1 MHERRR
7 LTVAPRGTRRPSP
20 SPAPAP
26 RGLSA
31 LGNRALAHALAGGA
45 APAAIQRELLTHTA
59 DAVETPAQAYMKYY
73 AAAVKGKLLVKNLP
87 KGLSD
92 DPRGKVERP
101 ERVEAKITKDSIR
114 AKERKA
120 TAFTGKVTGMAKAEQ
135 FLTQGTS
142 YSGIYHGGHL
152 IADQMTEGEDS
163 FTFWNVAPQW
173 GTFNTPEY
181 RKMETFIV
189 EYVSR
194 KPAKPKGGA
203 APPAPELM
211 VTAKVGY
218 APDEITIPA
227 ERLRDFGLP
236 VPATAPALKF
246 HSRTPRTW
254 TLRARATTPLPKA
267 AKPAPKLTKEAWAA
281 QLAQHQDPTPRTGFA
296 TKAGYATTATDRPEI
311 EHRAAGSRAPAAKS
325 AKRFP
330 AAKYGDRETW
340 KMRTIQWVPK
350 VSAPSRAE
358 VADVIRVWFPSHA
371 TASEKE
377 IADLKAQLATVEAR
391 AALAEW
397 QLEVTR
403 ELARVGFGAL
413 GHGMPLFMALMSVGL
428 AYVPLAQE
436 YNDAVKLK
444 AQIVTDAIAETPP
457 DPARVAALLLE
468 YEAFIKDA
476 PERYVAQAKAL
487 EQERLE
493 QEQLDEAQPTQP
505 QATSQDEEEEEGE
518 PMVVQPIAPQP
529 IPTFDAVA
537 PTPPVVSAPSLK
549 RKLQAPAP
557 KPANVMDDE
566 DDDEPAEPQRK
577 KPRADPQA
585 VPTTPDV
592 ATQTAPGDVTMTPQP
607 RRSPRLRGR
616 PPKRK

>member
-7 LTVAPRGTRRPSP
+7 LAVAPGGTRRPSP
-20 SPAPAP
+20 SPTRPP
-26 RGLSA
+26 RGMPT

-45 APAAIQRELLTHTA
+45 PAAIQRELVTHAA

-87 KGLSD
+87 KGLAG

-194 KPAKPKGGA
+194 KVAKPKRGA
-203 APPAPELM
+203 APPPPELM

-218 APDEITIPA
+218 EPDEITVPA

-236 VPATAPALKF
+236 VPATAPALTF

-267 AKPAPKLTKEAWAA
+267 TKPAPKFTKEAWAR
-281 QLAQHQDPTPRTGFA
+281 QLAQASDPTPRTGFA
-296 TKAGYATTATDRPEI
+296 TRTGYTTTASDRPEI
-311 EHRAAGSRAPAAKS
+311 EHRAAGSRAPAAKK

-330 AAKYGDRETW
+330 AARYGDRETW

-350 VSAPSRAE
+350 VSAPSKAE

-377 IADLKAQLATVEAR
+377 IADLKAQLAEAEAR

-397 QLEVTR
+397 QLKATR
-403 ELARVGFGAL
+403 ELSETARGAL
-413 GHGMPLFMALMSVGL
+413 AHSMALYGALTAVDPAYLSL
-428 AYVPLAQE
+428 AEE
-436 YNDAVKLK
+436 YHDAIRLK
-444 AQIVTDAIAETPP
+444 EQIVTDAIAETPP
-457 DPARVAALLLE
+457 DLARVATLLLE
-468 YEAFIKDA
+468 YAAFIKDA
-476 PERYVAQAKAL
+476 PERYVATAKAL

-493 QEQLDEAQPTQP
+493 QEQLDEAQPAQP
-505 QATSQDEEEEEGE
+505 QATSQDEEEEEDE
-518 PMVVQPIAPQP
+518 PMVVPPIALQP

-537 PTPPVVSAPSLK
+537 PTPPAVTAPSQK
-549 RKLQAPAP
+549 RKFEAPAP
-557 KPANVMDDE
+557 KPAHATDDE
-566 DDDEPAEPQRK
+566 DDDQPAEPQRK
-577 KPRADPQA
+577 KPRADP

-592 ATQTAPGDVTMTPQP
+592 ATQTAPGDVTMTATQPAP
-607 RRSPRLRGR
+607 RRSARLRTR
-616 PPKRK
+616 PTKRK